1 MPPIGRNH
9 NSPSVSE
16 LPWRSRLREEIPPSG
31 GNAPLGFLN
40 SLSSGASCG
49 GSHSP
54 RFLYGEIKLAKKVR
68 GGCEENGCEGRS
80 SASCKSSSHP
90 KRKYPSGHIG
100 ISFVSLLANF
110 TTIMP
115 VQNFL
120 HHPMH
125 HHRHSVRRSD
135 AGGQALLQGVVCLKS
150 GGGGDEGT
158 LQPRWRWWSGHCP
171 TPIWS
176 ASSTPSVVTLLDPI
190 GRHKPPH
197 ATS

>member
-1 MPPIGRNH
+1 MGRNH
-9 NSPSVSE
+9 NSPLSQNFPGGADSE
-16 LPWRSRLREEIPPSG
+16 RKSLQAGAIPQFAFKWCFMRG
-31 GNAPLGFLN
+31 V
-40 SLSSGASCG
+40 SLSPISLWRNKVGKK
-49 GSHSP
+49 
-54 RFLYGEIKLAKKVR
+54 GE

-80 SASCKSSSHP
+80 SHSCKSFSHP

-125 HHRHSVRRSD
+125 HHRRSVRRSD

-176 ASSTPSVVTLLDPI
+176 ASSTPSVVSLLDPI